1 MCILEAFG
9 LGRDGS
15 GDIIP
20 LLLPS
25 MLFFAVTE
33 YEPICLHFSVRN
45 RYVPSFH
52 ARIFGQLRLMF
63 FSDVSSCALS
73 CRFMIRECS
82 AGPHMISRLERKPL
96 LVRGSVSLFFMQ
108 SLPLYNDLHTR
119 YMLGTSACQHIWI
132 IVMCSIRAEMCFIH
146 ICHQNHQVYPCPC

>member
-1 MCILEAFG
+1 MCIFEAFG

-45 RYVPSFH
+45 GYAPSFH
-52 ARIFGQLRLMF
+52 ARIFGQRVHEMI
-63 FSDVSSCALS
+63 FSDISSCALT
-73 CRFMIRECS
+73 CRFMIRERS
-82 AGPHMISRLERKPL
+82 AGPRMISRLERKPL

-119 YMLGTSACQHIWI
+119 YTQGTHKVHAWKVCISAYLDHSHVQHK
-132 IVMCSIRAEMCFIH
+132 S
-146 ICHQNHQVYPCPC
+146 